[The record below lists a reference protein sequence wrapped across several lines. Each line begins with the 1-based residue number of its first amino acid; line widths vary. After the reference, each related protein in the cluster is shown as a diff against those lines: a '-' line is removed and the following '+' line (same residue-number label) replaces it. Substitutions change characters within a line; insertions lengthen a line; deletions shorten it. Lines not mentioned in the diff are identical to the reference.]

1 MLAVQKTGLLGC
13 QSPEWKCIN
22 EKNINVPSPGKGQAL
37 IQVLGSS
44 VNPVDCDLVEAGL
57 KFGTL
62 GMDGSGK
69 VVGVGSGCD
78 LKVGD
83 EVFGGFSG
91 AYAEFSVAAC
101 SGLAKKTSSFSHAE
115 AGVLPIIAGTS
126 IQCLTALDLPNLA
139 KTNQNLTVVVTS
151 GQGGTG
157 HMGVQIAKA
166 MGAKRVVTACSGDG
180 IELCKS
186 LGADMVVDYHQ
197 QDVFDALPD
206 NSVDL
211 VFDNF
216 GSPGTADRAMHAIRP
231 GGTFLVLQGGEGG
244 KISDHPKEGVK
255 QIPFGLQTSGRSE
268 MELVASYI
276 DAGKVRPHIFAS
288 YGIHEVKHAWAALRG
303 HGVLGKISIDPS
315 NTTSATVVV

>member
-1 MLAVQKTGLLGC
+1 V
-13 QSPEWKCIN
+13 
-22 EKNINVPSPGKGQAL
+22 NVPTPGKGQAL
-37 IQVLGSS
+37 LQVLGSS
-44 VNPVDCDLVEAGL
+44 VNPVDCDLVEAGI

-69 VVGVGSGCD
+69 VVSVGEGCD
-78 LKVGD
+78 LEVGD
-83 EVFGGFSG
+83 EVFGNFNG
-91 AYAEFSVAAC
+91 AYAEYSLAGC
-101 SGLAKKTSSFSHAE
+101 SGLAKLGSFSHAE
-115 AGVLPIIAGTS
+115 AGTLPIIAGTS
-126 IQCLTALDLPNLA
+126 IQCLAALDLPNLA
-139 KTNQNLTVVVTS
+139 KTDNNLTVVVTS

-166 MGAKRVVTACSGDG
+166 MGAKRVVTACAGEG

-186 LGADMVVDYHQ
+186 IGADVVVDYHE
-197 QDVFDALPD
+197 QDLFDALPD
-206 NSVDL
+206 DSVDL

-216 GSPGTADRAMHAIRP
+216 GSPGTADKAMHAIRP
-231 GGTFLVLQGGEGG
+231 GGTFLVLMGGEGG

-276 DAGKVRPHIFAS
+276 DAGLVKPHIFAS
-288 YGIHEVKHAWAALRG
+288 YGIHEVREAWAALRG

-315 NTTSATVVV
+315 NTTGAVLV